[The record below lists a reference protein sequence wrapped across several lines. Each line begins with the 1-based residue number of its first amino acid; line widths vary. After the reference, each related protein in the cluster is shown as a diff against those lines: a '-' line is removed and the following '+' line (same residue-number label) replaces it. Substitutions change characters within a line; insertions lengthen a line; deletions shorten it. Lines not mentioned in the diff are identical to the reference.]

1 MVTTTQG
8 LCTEKIFCYQRANG
22 KDTKEVD
29 FLSEDKLW
37 TEPPP
42 CDQLEPASRS
52 DVS

>member
-1 MVTTTQG
+1 MVTTNQG
-8 LCTEKIFCYQRANG
+8 LCTKKILCYQKANG

-29 FLSEDKLW
+29 FPSEDKLR